1 MKIELHNKTH
11 WREDH
16 IRALLVRG
24 IQAEREDLCKHG
36 APAMKVYVVYTRG
49 HVKTSGYA
57 YYNSRW
63 MKVRLPKV
71 NPDKVAFA
79 HTIFH
84 ELAHTRGLTHDR
96 MNSCATYGYSNGWR
110 ERYAW
115 AETLSL
121 EAKPRATKAR
131 PQADTK
137 LAHAGQMLKAALTRE
152 KRAVTIRKKWE
163 AKVRY
168 YDNRLKLAATKAI
181 PS

>member
-16 IRALLVRG
+16 IRAFLVRG

-110 ERYAW
+110 E
-115 AETLSL
+115 
-121 EAKPRATKAR
+121 
-131 PQADTK
+131 QADTK